1 MNEVSDLPTARDYK
15 GNHRLVV
22 WCRACRFQRELSF
35 RSLVNDGRGDTPIIN
50 LRFRCTNCGSHMAD
64 AAVSGGHLLPK
75 R

>member
-50 LRFRCTNCGSHMAD
+50 LRFRCTHCASRPTDCVVSGSHFQ
-64 AAVSGGHLLPK
+64 PQ